1 MADLAGHLT
10 LKPSTEFWR
19 DPALP
24 YAESRRACHSR
35 ACYKAHSHPTFSIGA
50 VDQGS
55 SHFTGAAGSGGGPT
69 QIEAG
74 TVVFVP
80 SDCVHACNPV
90 PHTAWSYQM
99 LHLDAAW
106 LQALRRESGFAA
118 RTGVTLTRDA
128 GVYAR
133 FCGLND
139 VLFSAARADEKE
151 AALIE
156 FLGDFDSGGE
166 DTIAAPAQADH
177 AQQSLQAVMAH
188 LQHGTAATASLAELA
203 TLAGMSR
210 YQLIRAFRA
219 ATGMTPHAYQLNLR
233 VNQARALLR
242 SGEGMADIAYRLG
255 FADQSHFQRV
265 FKAFAGVTP
274 GLYRN

>member
-1 MADLAGHLT
+1 
-10 LKPSTEFWR
+10 
-19 DPALP
+19 
-24 YAESRRACHSR
+24 
-35 ACYKAHSHPTFSIGA
+35 
-50 VDQGS
+50 
-55 SHFTGAAGSGGGPT
+55 
-69 QIEAG
+69 
-74 TVVFVP
+74 
-80 SDCVHACNPV
+80 
-90 PHTAWSYQM
+90 M

-128 GVYAR
+128 RVYAR
-133 FCGLND
+133 FCGLN
-139 VLFSAARADEKE
+139 VLLFSAASADEKE

-166 DTIAAPAQADH
+166 DAIAAPAQAVH
-177 AQQSLQAVMAH
+177 THQSLQPVMAH
-188 LQHGTAATASLAELA
+188 LQHGAAATASLTALA

-265 FKAFAGVTP
+265 FKDFAGVTP
-274 GLYRN
+274 GMYRA